1 MNGVVSDP
9 HFIPEAA
16 ELTVNR
22 WILTELART
31 ERDVTEAIEAYRFND
46 AASVLY
52 RFVWNQVCDWYLELL
67 KPIFIGTDEGAK
79 KEAQACV
86 AYVLEEIYKL
96 LHPFMPFMTEE
107 LWAHTAAEG
116 TERDGLVCH
125 ADWPSPSY
133 ADDAAA
139 DEINWLIDLV
149 SGIRSVRSE
158 MNVPPAALAPLV
170 LVNANGLT
178 RERLARHDA
187 AIKRL
192 ARVDGISLA
201 EQAPKGAAQ
210 IVAGEAT
217 VCLPLGTLIDLGA
230 EKARLEKAIAKIE
243 AEMARIDG
251 KLSNEKF
258 VANANPEVVSAERDR
273 LEELTGQLGS
283 LNIALSRVD
292 EAS

>member
-1 MNGVVSDP
+1 MNGVTSDP
-9 HFIPEAA
+9 HFVPEAA
-16 ELTVNR
+16 ELTINR

-46 AASVLY
+46 AAGVLY

-67 KPIFIGTDEGAK
+67 KPIFGGTDEGAK
-79 KEAQACV
+79 QEAQACV

-107 LWAHTAAEG
+107 LWAHTAGEG
-116 TERDGLVCH
+116 VERDSLVCH
-125 ADWPSPSY
+125 AEWPSPSY

-158 MNVPPAALAPLV
+158 MNVPPSAVAPLV
-170 LVNANGLT
+170 LVGANSLT
-178 RERLARHDA
+178 RERVARHDA

-192 ARVDGISLA
+192 ARVDGVSLA

-210 IVAGEAT
+210 IIAGEAT
-217 VCLPLGTLIDLGA
+217 ACLPLGTLIDLGA
-230 EKARLEKAIAKIE
+230 EKARLEKAIAKTE
-243 AEMARIDG
+243 AEMGRING

-258 VANANPEVVSAERDR
+258 VANANPEIVAAERER
-273 LEELTGQLGS
+273 LEELTVQLAS
-283 LNIALSRVD
+283 LKIALARVA
-292 EAS
+292 EAG